1 MFVLKIISDS
11 GDVLWTEEYRT
22 PESLYYRAP
31 DAVNQPDGTYDS
43 SVDDLV
49 MVPLSSASFYTP
61 SMMGVWK

>member
-11 GDVLWTEEYRT
+11 GDVLWVEEYRT

-31 DAVNQPDGTYDS
+31 DAIETGDGCYDS

-49 MVPLSSASFYTP
+49 MVPLNSAAFYIP
-61 SMMGVWK
+61 STMGVWK